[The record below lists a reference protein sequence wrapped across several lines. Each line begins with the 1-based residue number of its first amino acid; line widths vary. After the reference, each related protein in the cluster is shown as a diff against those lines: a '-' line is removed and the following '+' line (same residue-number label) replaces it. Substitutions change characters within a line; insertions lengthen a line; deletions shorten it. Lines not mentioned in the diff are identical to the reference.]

1 MQGLVKKVQASEATD
16 NRNIISAQTRFL
28 FLSAG
33 VSYGLTQDLLR
44 FWKKCGFVPV
54 YLRQTANDLTGE
66 HSAIMLRLIHH
77 QDDDDVDDDEVSE
90 SKWLSE
96 FGVDFKR
103 RFVNLL
109 GFDFR
114 KFSPGQF
121 SVVLVFACFASQE
134 NLGLVRAAFSSCC
147 IKNDKKKLS
156 QRCSRGIFRLKRA

>member
-1 MQGLVKKVQASEATD
+1 
-16 NRNIISAQTRFL
+16 
-28 FLSAG
+28 
-33 VSYGLTQDLLR
+33 
-44 FWKKCGFVPV
+44 
-54 YLRQTANDLTGE
+54 
-66 HSAIMLRLIHH
+66 MLRLIHH

-121 SVVLVFACFASQE
+121 SVVLVLNKIWAWSE
-134 NLGLVRAAFSSCC
+134 LLLILGERHSLLHPVG
-147 IKNDKKKLS
+147 KKLKGS
-156 QRCSRGIFRLKRA
+156 KQASKGVAMGIFRPKRA